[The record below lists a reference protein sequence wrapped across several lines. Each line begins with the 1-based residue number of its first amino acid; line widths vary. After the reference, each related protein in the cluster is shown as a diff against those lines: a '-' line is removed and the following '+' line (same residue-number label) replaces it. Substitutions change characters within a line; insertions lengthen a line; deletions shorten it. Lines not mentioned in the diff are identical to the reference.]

1 MRYRKNH
8 KENTH
13 RRVVEVAAAR
23 FRKEGLDGV
32 GVATLMG
39 DAGLTHGGFYSHF
52 VSKEALIEEV
62 IEAGMDES
70 FARIIETS
78 KDGGIEAFIRFYLR
92 PSHREH
98 PERGCPAAALGPE
111 IARHSKATRSAFT
124 RKLRRIVSHI
134 DSLLPYPNAETA
146 QAIFATMVGALQ
158 LARTVTDPELSDQL
172 LKAGQAAALILARHR
187 ALGSARS

>member
-1 MRYRKNH
+1 MRYRRDH

-62 IEAGMDES
+62 IEAGMNETL
-70 FARIIETS
+70 ARIIEAS
-78 KDGGIEAFIRFYLR
+78 KGGGIEAFIRFYLR

-124 RKLRRIVSHI
+124 RKLRRMISHI
-134 DSLLPYPNAETA
+134 ESLLPNPNTETA
-146 QAIFATMVGALQ
+146 QAIFATLVGALQ
-158 LARTVTDPELSDQL
+158 LARTVSDSELSDQL
-172 LKAGQAAALILARHR
+172 LKAGQAAALILARS
-187 ALGSARS
+187 SASPPS